1 MQRKPKFVVVHNGSR
16 DGYQVAVAL
25 AEADML
31 ECLVTDLY
39 APAAL
44 TGRAGFFARRH
55 HPALPYRRVR
65 QLWRAFAAQAAARAL
80 RLPLDRVFA
89 VTDRWLAVRAARI
102 ARSRGAGLLCYGS
115 YVPPRELSEGLPTI
129 DFEYHPHPGA
139 TFAILAQDHALYPET
154 AESFAREEREHHRV
168 APDEPW
174 RRADG
179 VICASAMTRR
189 SLELAGCDPARIA
202 VVPYGMDPAQSVAP
216 RPPGDCRFLF
226 VGQGIQRKGLHHLI
240 RAWQARP
247 RPDATLTLVCYRLD
261 SAIAA
266 LIVDDSIQVL
276 SRRTP
281 EQLTEL
287 YGQADVFAM
296 PSLVEG
302 FGLVYLEA
310 LAQGCHVLGTSNTGL
325 PDLDLGS
332 DAATIVEP
340 GDIAALDGALTD
352 LAARKQAGAL
362 DPQTIA
368 NRAARWSWADFRG
381 GIVAAVIATGAA
393 QAPSSS
399 A

>member
-1 MQRKPKFVVVHNGSR
+1 MPRAAKFVVVHNGSR
-16 DGYQVAVAL
+16 DGYQVAAAL
-25 AEADML
+25 AEAGRL

-39 APAAL
+39 APAPL
-44 TGRAGFFARRH
+44 TRLAGFFARRH
-55 HPALPYRRVR
+55 HRAVSFRQVS
-65 QLWRAFAAQAAARAL
+65 QLWRVFAAQAAARTL

-89 VTDRWLAVRAARI
+89 VTDQWLARKAARI
-102 ARSRGAGLLCYGS
+102 ARRTGAGLLCYGS
-115 YVPPRELSEGLPTI
+115 YVPPSSSTQGLAVI

-139 TFAILAQDHALYPET
+139 TFGILARDHVLYPET
-154 AESFAREEREHHRV
+154 AESFAREEREHHRI

-174 RRADG
+174 RRADS

-189 SLELAGCDPARIA
+189 SLEFAGADPERIA
-202 VVPYGMDPAQSVAP
+202 VVPYGMAPAQIVAP

-247 RPDATLTLVCYRLD
+247 RPGATLTLVCYRLD
-261 SAIAA
+261 AAIAA
-266 LIVDDSIQVL
+266 LIVDDSIRVL

-281 EQLTEL
+281 EEL
-287 YGQADVFAM
+287 AGLYREADVFVM

-310 LAQGCHVLGTSNTGL
+310 LAHGCHVVGTTNTGL
-325 PDLDLGS
+325 PDLDLGTA
-332 DAATIVEP
+332 AATIIQP
-340 GDIAALDGALTD
+340 GDIAELDAAIAN
-352 LAARKQAGAL
+352 LAGRKRNGGL

-368 NRAARWSWADFRG
+368 NSAARWSWSDFRR
-381 GIVAAVIATGAA
+381 GIVAVASGD

>member
-1 MQRKPKFVVVHNGSR
+1 
-16 DGYQVAVAL
+16 
-25 AEADML
+25 
-31 ECLVTDLY
+31 
-39 APAAL
+39 
-44 TGRAGFFARRH
+44 
-55 HPALPYRRVR
+55 
-65 QLWRAFAAQAAARAL
+65 
-80 RLPLDRVFA
+80 
-89 VTDRWLAVRAARI
+89 
-102 ARSRGAGLLCYGS
+102 
-115 YVPPRELSEGLPTI
+115 
-129 DFEYHPHPGA
+129 
-139 TFAILAQDHALYPET
+139 
-154 AESFAREEREHHRV
+154 
-168 APDEPW
+168 
-174 RRADG
+174 
-179 VICASAMTRR
+179 MTRR

-287 YGQADVFAM
+287 YRQADVFAM

-325 PDLDLGS
+325 PDLNLGS

-340 GDIAALDGALTD
+340 GDLAALDGALTD

-381 GIVAAVIATGAA
+381 GIAAAIVATGAV
-393 QAPSSS
+393 QVPSSS